1 MSSDSNLENR
11 IENQNIDSS
20 SKINPLNKT
29 DAIDSIQTNGIG
41 QSFSEPRE
49 LDLPPALYAHPIAAI
64 SLLEGVA
71 LFELMGVSWMMA
83 LTFQNWSHETHEHAY
98 DEVRHTKIIQDCAR
112 KLRWSLS
119 DKDLAAECKLSK
131 IFFLSTEKYLQNLSK
146 RVFKLTYHQRTCDS
160 KFAISSYALL
170 AFLIERRIM
179 KIYPAM
185 VKFSHYGEIQNLAKT
200 IILDERQHL
209 TLVTGKLP
217 KGLDFADSSQDEIIL
232 MERRLANEWIGS
244 LLGAYNQTVLGS

>member
-1 MSSDSNLENR
+1 MDSDSNLENR
-11 IENQNIDSS
+11 SENKDIDSLTR
-20 SKINPLNKT
+20 KYEP
-29 DAIDSIQTNGIG
+29 DPIQANIAG
-41 QSFSEPRE
+41 QGFAEPRE

-119 DKDLAAECKLSK
+119 DQDLAAECKLSK

-185 VKFSHYGEIQNLAKT
+185 VKFSHYGEIQVLAKT
-200 IILDERQHL
+200 IIIDERQHL

-244 LLGAYNQTVLGS
+244 LLSAYNQIVIGS